1 MAVSRRFCCGY
12 EKPSDMTSRRRP
24 ITRQGFTLIELLVV
38 IAIIAILA
46 ALLLPALSSARQRAW
61 ATACK
66 SNLHQIGLA
75 VKIYADENTSL
86 YPQSGTFLPW
96 PADSWIHQLFAYAPT
111 TNVFHCP
118 ADRLSPFSYFN
129 GIRAAYY
136 AAGGQ
141 IVAVNSKLIQFPA
154 AYVASG
160 DTTTTTN
167 GVGLFAPDDS
177 DRDDSS
183 KNCVGGAA
191 NGTPAIAWQV
201 HNKGQNLL
209 FDDSHV
215 KWFNAYKPGEMTFR
229 YDSIHGWK

>member
-1 MAVSRRFCCGY
+1 
-12 EKPSDMTSRRRP
+12 MTNRRRP
-24 ITRQGFTLIELLVV
+24 DTGRGFTLIELLVV

-46 ALLLPALSSARQRAW
+46 ALLLPALSSARQRALT
-61 ATACK
+61 AACK
-66 SNLHQIGLA
+66 SNLHQIGLGMNM
-75 VKIYADENTSL
+75 YADDNRAL
-86 YPQSGTFLPW
+86 YPQSGAFLPW

-118 ADRLSPFSYFN
+118 TDRLSPFSYFN
-129 GIRAAYY
+129 GIRAAYV
-136 AAGGQ
+136 AAGNN
-141 IVAVNSKLIQFPA
+141 IVAVNSKLIKFPS
-154 AYVASG
+154 AYVLSG

-183 KNCVGGAA
+183 QNCVGGAV

-209 FDDSHV
+209 FEDGHA
-215 KWFNAYKPGEMTFR
+215 KWFKAYLAGEMTFR
-229 YDSIHGWK
+229 YDSIHSWK